1 MQNSVWSSTFY
12 NVLFLSLQCFPRTEA
27 LVFLRQLGDFKIP
40 AVMERR
46 RKGLLDKL
54 VELQGDTFRG
64 DTVPK
69 DSSRPS
75 PEPSAAKMK
84 SPEPKVKSPEPEKKE
99 AEKKKEEEPAVRS
112 TVTSPSR
119 DSVTSPSKRLSRG
132 DSKISS
138 LVGNY
143 EQITTLA
150 KKEEQAET
158 PKRFVQLKK
167 VAKPSDFPDTE
178 KGKEEE
184 DEEPPKEQ
192 EKDELKPAAPK
203 EVDKVTSLTPQPS
216 PQMRRKGKENGGLK
230 SDRPSSTVSEESATN
245 EVAEEEEEGEGHDGG
260 GGEKESSK
268 KKGGKFKGI
277 KKLGGKLGKKKRKG
291 GRDKSPSRP
300 MEDEEEKSGASET
313 EEGEHK
319 EEASSTPEHEEGVKI
334 SGTLEKKVT
343 GRFKSSKWVKIS
355 VKLKDNV
362 LYIGDKEKVEL
373 AGYMVAASDV
383 GFDVVNHSTKK
394 EIQFKT
400 EEGENGKERWIEALN
415 AAIEECTPEQ
425 EGEIVHYRI
434 YIIMC

>member
-1 MQNSVWSSTFY
+1 MFS
-12 NVLFLSLQCFPRTEA
+12 TEA

-64 DTVPK
+64 DTAPK

-75 PEPSAAKMK
+75 PEPSAAKLKSPEPKVK

-99 AEKKKEEEPAVRS
+99 AEKEKEEPA
-112 TVTSPSR
+112 VTSPSR

-150 KKEEQAET
+150 RKAEEAET
-158 PKRFVQLKK
+158 PKRFAVQLKK

-184 DEEPPKEQ
+184 QEPPKEQ
-192 EKDELKPAAPK
+192 EKDELKPATPK

-230 SDRPSSTVSEESATN
+230 TDRPSSTVSEESATN

-291 GRDKSPSRP
+291 RDKSPSRP

-319 EEASSTPEHEEGVKI
+319 EEAGSTPEHEEGVKI
-334 SGTLEKKVT
+334 SGTLERKVT
-343 GRFKSSKWVKIS
+343 GRFKSSKWVKVS

-383 GFDVVNHSTKK
+383 GFDMINHTTQKQ
-394 EIQFKT
+394 IQFKI
-400 EEGENGKERWIEALN
+400 EEGENGKERWIEVLS